1 MLKNVRRTHMCGQLR
16 EDSIGQ
22 KVLLQGWAQKAR
34 DLGGV
39 AFIDLRDRAGFVQI
53 TVDER
58 SPASAHESAGAV
70 RQEYVIEVE
79 GTVHA
84 RTKPNSKI
92 PTGAIEVVAD
102 KITVLSK
109 TEPLPFALEGEAHE
123 ETRLTWRFLD
133 LRRPHLQD
141 KLIKRHRAAQAARRF
156 LDGHGFLEVETPI
169 LNRSTPEGARD
180 YLVPSRVHP
189 GQWYALPQSPQL
201 FKQILMVAGM
211 DRYFQIVKCFRDED
225 LRADRQP
232 EFTQIDIEM
241 SFPTADTVMEVAEGV
256 ARAMWQEVRGEDIGS
271 VPRLSFADA
280 IARFGVDNPDL
291 RFGMEHK
298 DISDVVAESESKVVQ
313 GGLADGGI
321 AKAFCVP
328 GGAAQSRKVL
338 DKWTEFVRRYGMG
351 GLMWAKVGDDGWS
364 GSAKKLFSDEEKA
377 AIAQVLEA
385 GTGDLVLI
393 GVGKPEHVNP
403 GLGRLR
409 RHIGLE
415 LDMAEPGKFAFCWV
429 TDFPAFEWDE
439 DSGRWTS
446 THHPFTSPRA
456 DGIELFGTGR
466 ENEIMT
472 DAYDLVC
479 NGYEIAG
486 GSIRIHDSEVQSKVF
501 TALGIDAEEAETRFG
516 FLLGALR
523 HGAPPHGGIA
533 FGFDRSVMLLTDTD
547 NIRDVIAFPKTTKAQ
562 DLMAQ
567 APSGVDA
574 EQLAELF
581 VKNTVD

>member
-1 MLKNVRRTHMCGQLR
+1 MLKTVRRTHMCGSLR
-16 EDSIGQ
+16 ETHIGQ
-22 KVLLQGWAQKAR
+22 QVILQGWAHKAR

-39 AFIDLRDRAGFVQI
+39 AFIDLRDRQGVVQI

-58 SPASAHESAGAV
+58 SPQGAKDVAATV
-70 RQEYVIEVE
+70 RQEFVVEIEGEV
-79 GTVHA
+79 VA
-84 RTKPNSKI
+84 RTKPNSRME
-92 PTGAIEVVAD
+92 TGAIEVVA
-102 KITVLSK
+102 KTVKVLAS
-109 TEPLPFALEGEAHE
+109 TQPLPFALEGEAHE

-133 LRRPHLQD
+133 LRRPDLQS
-141 KLIKRHRAAQAARRF
+141 KLVARHRAAQAARSY
-156 LDGHGFLEVETPI
+156 LDSLDFVEVETPI

-211 DRYFQIVKCFRDED
+211 DRYFQITKCFRDED
-225 LRADRQP
+225 LRSDRQP

-241 SFPTADTVMEVAEGV
+241 SFPTADTVMEMAEGV
-256 ARAMWQEVRGEDIGS
+256 ARAMWQKVRGEDIGE
-271 VPRLSFADA
+271 VPRLSYTEA

-291 RFGMEHK
+291 RFGMEL
-298 DISDVVAESESKVVQ
+298 STVTDVVADSEHPVITKA
-313 GGLADGGI
+313 LAEGGI
-321 AKAFCVP
+321 AKAFAVP
-328 GGAAQSRKVL
+328 GGASQSRKVL

-351 GLMWAKVGDDGWS
+351 GLMWAKVTDDGWT
-364 GSAKKLFSDEEKA
+364 GSAKKLFTDEEKA
-377 AIAQVLEA
+377 TITQTLGAA
-385 GTGDLVLI
+385 TGDLVLI
-393 GVGKPEHVNP
+393 GMGNADHVNP

-409 RHIGLE
+409 RHIGLQ
-415 LDMAEPGKFAFCWV
+415 LDMAKPGQFAFCWI
-429 TDFPAFEWDE
+429 TEFPAFEWDE

-456 DGIELFGTGR
+456 DQIELFGTGR

-486 GSIRIHDSEVQSKVF
+486 GSIRIHDSEVQTKVF
-501 TALGIDAEEAETRFG
+501 TALGIDEEEAESRFG
-516 FLLGALR
+516 FLLNALR

-567 APSGVDA
+567 APSVVDP
-574 EQLAELF
+574 EQLAELH
-581 VKNTVD
+581 VKNTK